1 MSDFIDEK
9 GRVCKI
15 IDITLSVKDH
25 EMFFFNY
32 LGEDNDYFYF
42 EIFSMVNQ
50 PYIKINHKN
59 NITYIFK
66 IRKDYVFYA
75 SETLKINKKYRMFQE
90 NEAIIIL
97 DEFDFQINEFLLNY
111 LIQMGDYIID
121 LLFYMVSKNIDELK
135 CYIDIENKNIKLNDS
150 VNNFLVNVYFLK
162 DLLKPQLENYKNNN
176 ENEELKKIINIIQK
190 TRFPIFILKPI

>member
-9 GRVCKI
+9 GRIGKI
-15 IDITLSVKDH
+15 IDITLSVRDH

-42 EIFSMVNQ
+42 EIFASVNQ
-50 PYIKINHKN
+50 PHIKINHRN

-66 IRKDYVFYA
+66 IRKDYVSYA
-75 SETLKINKKYRMFQE
+75 SENLQINKKYRIFQE
-90 NEAIIIL
+90 NDAIIIL
-97 DEFDFQINEFLLNY
+97 DDFDVQLNEFLLNY
-111 LIQMGDYIID
+111 LRQMGDYIID
-121 LLFYMVSKNIDELK
+121 LLFYMVYKNIDELK
-135 CYIDIENKNIKLNDS
+135 CYIDIENRNIKLNDS
-150 VNNFLVNVYFLK
+150 VNNFWVNVYFLK

-176 ENEELKKIINIIQK
+176 ETEELKKIINTIQK